1 MVTGSAQQHE
11 TQMGKRIGEGNEIM
25 MLSTIGHLR
34 KLFAKPQW
42 CTKILF
48 LWAKNHRKGHT

>member
-1 MVTGSAQQHE
+1 
-11 TQMGKRIGEGNEIM
+11 MGKRIGEGNEIM